1 MFCLKNNYAYQAML
15 FPSRSRNTLRWF
27 CLMNNSAQNNHP
39 LFFLFFAGDANG
51 CVYAPASEK
60 SQSSKLQSGV
70 HFYCRAYAS
79 LQLFLPLDT
88 HTVYRVD
95 PPMRFWRAGCFWRCN
110 DGCRYNCHLSSI
122 HLSACLPWILLLMS
136 LLQSPTAPLATSPQS
151 LKI

>member
-95 PPMRFWRAGCFWRCN
+95 PPPWGTEGLVVSGVVTTAAAITVTCP
-110 DGCRYNCHLSSI
+110 RYT
-122 HLSACLPWILLLMS
+122 CLPVCHEFCCWCHFCKVLRLPS
-136 LLQSPTAPLATSPQS
+136 QPARSR
-151 LKI
+151 